1 MATHHGKEG
10 VVKAGGTGIGEL
22 TGFTLETTADVVEDT
37 ALTDAT
43 KSFLAGRT
51 SFSGTLE
58 MSYDETDSPQQTL
71 TAGSSISFVLLPE
84 GNASGDESFTGTGI
98 VTGMSV
104 SVPLDGITTS
114 SREHINP
121 IRGAS
126 ILPFVGQSALN

>member
-10 VVKAGGTGIGEL
+10 VVKAGGTAIGEL

-37 ALTDAT
+37 QLSDAT
-43 KSFLAGRT
+43 KSFVSGRT

-71 TAGSSISFVLLPE
+71 TAGSEIAFILLPE
-84 GNASGDESFTGTGI
+84 GATSGDESFTGSGI

-104 SVPLDGITTS
+104 TNGMDAVITRSVTFQGTGALT
-114 SREHINP
+114 
-121 IRGAS
+121 RGT
-126 ILPFVGQSALN
+126 V

>member
-10 VVKAGGTGIGEL
+10 VVTAGGSGIGEL
-22 TGFTLETTADVVEDT
+22 TGFTLETTGDVVEDT

-43 KSFLAGRT
+43 KSFVAGRT

-104 SVPLDGITTS
+104 SIPLDGITTRS
-114 SREHINP
+114 VTFQGT
-121 IRGAS
+121 GA
-126 ILPFVGQSALN
+126 LTRATV

>member
-10 VVKAGGTGIGEL
+10 VVKAGGTAIGEL

-37 ALTDAT
+37 QLSDAT

-71 TAGSSISFVLLPE
+71 TAGSSIAFILLPE
-84 GNASGDESFTGTGI
+84 GATSGDESFTGSGI

-104 SVPLDGITTS
+104 NNALDAVVTRSVTFQGTGALT
-114 SREHINP
+114 
-121 IRGAS
+121 RGT
-126 ILPFVGQSALN
+126 V

>member
-10 VVKAGGTGIGEL
+10 VVTVGGTGVGEL

-37 ALTDAT
+37 QLSDST
-43 KSFLAGRT
+43 KSFVAGRT

-84 GNASGDESFTGTGI
+84 GNTSGDEDFTGTGI
-98 VTGMSV
+98 VTGMSI
-104 SVPLDGITTS
+104 SDALDSIVTRSITFQGT
-114 SREHINP
+114 
-121 IRGAS
+121 GALTRS
-126 ILPFVGQSALN
+126 TV

>member
-10 VVKAGGTGIGEL
+10 VVTAGGTGVGEL

-43 KSFLAGRT
+43 KSFITGRT

-71 TAGSSISFVLLPE
+71 TVGSSIAFVVLPE
-84 GNASGDESFTGTGI
+84 GNTSGDEKFSGTGI
-98 VTGMSV
+98 ITGMSV
-104 SVPLDGITTS
+104 TNGMDAVVTRSVTFQGT
-114 SREHINP
+114 
-121 IRGAS
+121 GA
-126 ILPFVGQSALN
+126 LTRATV

>member
-10 VVKAGGTGIGEL
+10 VVTAGGTGVGEL

-37 ALTDAT
+37 QLSDST
-43 KSFLAGRT
+43 KSFVAGRT

-84 GNASGDESFTGTGI
+84 GNTSGDEDFTGTGI
-98 VTGMSV
+98 VTGMSINDA
-104 SVPLDGITTS
+104 LDAIVTRSITFQGT
-114 SREHINP
+114 
-121 IRGAS
+121 GALTRS
-126 ILPFVGQSALN
+126 TV